1 VVSGNKQLDAMH
13 PRNVLS
19 ENFWKS
25 LIAVVSGN
33 LLYYF
38 VLLPVLPFSARHRPF
53 KLDLGLVV
61 DVWVCLFIYG
71 IVELFVRWRRRRSRV
86 PDVN

>member
-1 VVSGNKQLDAMH
+1 MH

-38 VLLPVLPFSARHRPF
+38 VLLPVLPFPARHSPF

>member
-1 VVSGNKQLDAMH
+1 MH
-13 PRNVLS
+13 PRKVLS

-38 VLLPVLPFSARHRPF
+38 VLLPVLPFPARHRPF

-71 IVELFVRWRRRRSRV
+71 IVELIVRWRRRSSTGA
-86 PDVN
+86 

>member
-1 VVSGNKQLDAMH
+1 MAENSKIGRTH
-13 PRNVLS
+13 PRKVLS
-19 ENFWKS
+19 ANFWKS
-25 LIAVVSGN
+25 LIAVVFGN

-38 VLLPVLPFSARHRPF
+38 VLLPVLPFPARHQPF

-71 IVELFVRWRRRRSRV
+71 IVELIVRWRRRSSAGA
-86 PDVN
+86 